1 MTYLK
6 EEIKAGI
13 IIVVSFFILS
23 GFVILIGGTQV
34 FEKLDFYYVK
44 VMNAAG
50 VEEGAQV
57 KLGGVKIGKVS
68 GVTPPGAPG
77 EPVTIKVGIKKGT
90 VLYKG
95 TRASITQAGFVGDIY
110 LLLSIDKTTREQFKP
125 GDAIPAD
132 EQVQFAVLMARLDS
146 ISQSVDGLIRD
157 IDLIFSEKNIREVE
171 SLLKNANTAIVSGSS
186 NLDKVA
192 AALKGTTA
200 KLELVLNEVEGLV
213 KDNKAEVS
221 QLIRRAREGVEKAGD
236 MIRTIEAA
244 AKSANT
250 TMKTADRAIDHQ
262 SQNLDILLH
271 TLNRTTED
279 LRDALHEIKSKPW
292 SVVYKEGQGKE
303 E

>member
-1 MTYLK
+1 VAYLK
-6 EEIKAGI
+6 EEIKAGA
-13 IIVVSFFILS
+13 IIVVSFIILS
-23 GFVILIGGTQV
+23 GFVILIGGSQV

-50 VEEGAQV
+50 IDEGAQV
-57 KLGGVKIGKVS
+57 KLGGVRVGRVLSI
-68 GVTPPGAPG
+68 TPPNAPG

-95 TRASITQAGFVGDIY
+95 TKASITQVGFVGDIY
-110 LLLSIDKTTREQFKP
+110 LLLSIDKTTKEQFKA
-125 GDAIPAD
+125 GDTIPAD

-146 ISQSVDGLIRD
+146 ISQSVDGLIKD
-157 IDLIFSEKNIREVE
+157 INMIFSERNIKEIENV
-171 SLLKNANTAIVSGSS
+171 LKNANNALVSGSS
-186 NLDKVA
+186 NFDKVA
-192 AALKGTTA
+192 SALKGTTA

-221 QLIRRAREGVEKAGD
+221 QLIRKAREGVEKAGD
-236 MIRTIEAA
+236 MIRTMEAA
-244 AKSANT
+244 AKSADAT
-250 TMKTADRAIDHQ
+250 IKTADRAIDRQ
-262 SQNLDILLH
+262 SQNLDILLN

-292 SVVYKEGQGKE
+292 SVVYREGKGKE

>member
-1 MTYLK
+1 MAYLK
-6 EEIKAGI
+6 EEIKAGV
-13 IIVVSFFILS
+13 IIVASFLILS
-23 GFVILIGGTQV
+23 GFVILIGGSQV

-50 VEEGAQV
+50 VDEGAQV
-57 KLGGVKIGKVS
+57 KLGGVRVGRVLSI
-68 GVTPPGAPG
+68 TPPTAPG

-95 TRASITQAGFVGDIY
+95 TKASITQVGFVGDIY
-110 LLLSIDKTTREQFKP
+110 LLFSIDKTTKEQFKA
-125 GDAIPAD
+125 GDTIPAD

-146 ISQSVDGLIRD
+146 ISQSVDGLIKD
-157 IDLIFSEKNIREVE
+157 IDMIFSERNIKEIE
-171 SLLKNANTAIVSGSS
+171 SLLKNANSAIVSGSS

-192 AALKGTTA
+192 SALKGTTA
-200 KLELVLNEVEGLV
+200 KLELALNEIEGLV

-221 QLIRRAREGVEKAGD
+221 QLIRMAREGVEKAGD

-244 AKSANT
+244 AKNADAT
-250 TMKTADRAIDHQ
+250 IKTADRAINRQ

-279 LRDALHEIKSKPW
+279 LRDALQEIKSKPW

>member
-1 MTYLK
+1 MAYPK

-13 IIVVSFFILS
+13 IIVTSFLILS
-23 GFVILIGGTQV
+23 GFVILIGGTQA
-34 FEKLDFYYVK
+34 FEKRDFYYVK

-57 KLGGVKIGKVS
+57 KLGGVKVGKVLS
-68 GVTPPGAPG
+68 VTPPGAPG
-77 EPVTIKVGIKKGT
+77 EPVTMKIGVKKGT

-95 TRASITQAGFVGDIY
+95 TRASITQVGFVGDIY
-110 LLLSIDKTTREQFKP
+110 LLLSIDKTGKEQFKA
-125 GDAIPAD
+125 GDTIPAD

-146 ISQSVDGLIRD
+146 ISQSVDGLIKD
-157 IDLIFSEKNIREVE
+157 IDKVFSDKNIKEVE
-171 SLLKNANTAIVSGSS
+171 NLLKNANTAIVSGSS

-192 AALKGTTA
+192 SALKTTTA

-221 QLIRRAREGVEKAGD
+221 VLIRKAREGIEKAGD
-236 MIRTIEAA
+236 MIKTIEAA
-244 AKSANT
+244 ARSADVTLKN
-250 TMKTADRAIDHQ
+250 ADRAIDQQ
-262 SQNLDILLH
+262 SQNLDVLLN

-279 LRDALHEIKSKPW
+279 LRDALQEIKRKPW

>member
-1 MTYLK
+1 MAYLK
-6 EEIKAGI
+6 EEIKAGV
-13 IIVVSFFILS
+13 IIVASFLILS
-23 GFVILIGGTQV
+23 GFVILIGGSQV

-50 VEEGAQV
+50 VDEGAQV
-57 KLGGVKIGKVS
+57 KLGGVRVGRVLSI
-68 GVTPPGAPG
+68 TPPTAPG

-95 TRASITQAGFVGDIY
+95 TKASITQVGFVGDIY
-110 LLLSIDKTTREQFKP
+110 LLFSIDKTTKEQFKA
-125 GDAIPAD
+125 GDTIPAD

-146 ISQSVDGLIRD
+146 ISQSVDGLIKD
-157 IDLIFSEKNIREVE
+157 IDIIFSERNIKEIE
-171 SLLKNANTAIVSGSS
+171 SLLKNANSAIVSGSS

-192 AALKGTTA
+192 SALKGTTA
-200 KLELVLNEVEGLV
+200 KLELALNEVEGLV

-244 AKSANT
+244 AKSADAT
-250 TMKTADRAIDHQ
+250 IKTADRAIDRQ
-262 SQNLDILLH
+262 SQNLDILLN

-279 LRDALHEIKSKPW
+279 LRDALQEIKSKPW
-292 SVVYKEGQGKE
+292 SVVYREGKGKE

>member
-1 MTYLK
+1 VAYLK
-6 EEIKAGI
+6 EEIKAGV
-13 IIVVSFFILS
+13 IIVASFLILS
-23 GFVILIGGTQV
+23 GFVILIGGSQV

-50 VEEGAQV
+50 VDEGAQV
-57 KLGGVKIGKVS
+57 KLGGVRVGRVLSI
-68 GVTPPGAPG
+68 TPPTAPG

-95 TRASITQAGFVGDIY
+95 TKASITQVGFVGDIY
-110 LLLSIDKTTREQFKP
+110 LLLSIDKTTKEQFKA
-125 GDAIPAD
+125 GDTIPAD

-146 ISQSVDGLIRD
+146 ISQSVDGLIKD
-157 IDLIFSEKNIREVE
+157 IDMIFSERNIKEIE
-171 SLLKNANTAIVSGSS
+171 SLLKNANSAIVSGSS

-192 AALKGTTA
+192 SALKGTTA
-200 KLELVLNEVEGLV
+200 KLELALNEVEGLV

-244 AKSANT
+244 AKSADATIKT
-250 TMKTADRAIDHQ
+250 TDRAIDRQ
-262 SQNLDILLH
+262 SQNLDILLN

-279 LRDALHEIKSKPW
+279 LRDALQEIKSKPW